1 MEYEFTSYTS
11 KTEQTMEYEYTS
23 YTSKTEQNMEYEYT
37 SYTSK
42 TEQNMEYE
50 YTSYTSKT
58 EQTPASRI
66 VKLTTINRPENKLWE
81 NDCLLMKISCCW
93 TPWSKY
99 ISLIFHFW
107 K

>member
-1 MEYEFTSYTS
+1 
-11 KTEQTMEYEYTS
+11 
-23 YTSKTEQNMEYEYT
+23 MEYEYT

-66 VKLTTINRPENKLWE
+66 VKLTTIHRPENKL
-81 NDCLLMKISCCW
+81 
-93 TPWSKY
+93 
-99 ISLIFHFW
+99 
-107 K
+107 